1 MPNITTNH
9 AITYTNTDS
18 DMAFSSITEKTGFE
32 ILTRDIRDVPQRT
45 SLNCVDNLRQICP
58 PIFFR
63 TYFAY
68 FLSKFMKIILLK
80 NLFFKEV
87 GYCTHSALFLRI
99 VCFTTSIYA
108 KKNHTFLSFH
118 LSLYLHGCHAVS
130 LKKTKQFPCFDNVI
144 GLKKNWP
151 LFRIAYWTFKQVRLE
166 HTFLPRA

>member
-18 DMAFSSITEKTGFE
+18 DMAFSSIREKTGFE

-87 GYCTHSALFLRI
+87 GYCTHIALFLRI

-108 KKNHTFLSFH
+108 KKITLSCPFTYHCTYMGVMLSPLRKRNNFLVLTTS
-118 LSLYLHGCHAVS
+118 SV
-130 LKKTKQFPCFDNVI
+130 
-144 GLKKNWP
+144 
-151 LFRIAYWTFKQVRLE
+151 
-166 HTFLPRA
+166 

>member
-9 AITYTNTDS
+9 AITYINTDS
-18 DMAFSSITEKTGFE
+18 DLASSSIREKTGFE

-58 PIFFR
+58 PIFCR

-87 GYCTHSALFLRI
+87 GYCTHIALFSSYRMFYDKHI
-99 VCFTTSIYA
+99 S
-108 KKNHTFLSFH
+108 
-118 LSLYLHGCHAVS
+118 
-130 LKKTKQFPCFDNVI
+130 
-144 GLKKNWP
+144 
-151 LFRIAYWTFKQVRLE
+151 
-166 HTFLPRA
+166 